1 MNNPLKLKYGTL
13 RHLEC
18 EEEEE
23 GHHKTEETHSL
34 GESKSKD
41 SVREQLLLQAGV
53 PKIRIG
59 SRIWTPVSQQD
70 IYPIWFHLA
79 ANVIQIVSSH
89 KSTMKPQLEII
100 NFSRENQEKN
110 FLN

>member
-53 PKIRIG
+53 PKI
-59 SRIWTPVSQQD
+59 Q
-70 IYPIWFHLA
+70 
-79 ANVIQIVSSH
+79 
-89 KSTMKPQLEII
+89 
-100 NFSRENQEKN
+100 
-110 FLN
+110 